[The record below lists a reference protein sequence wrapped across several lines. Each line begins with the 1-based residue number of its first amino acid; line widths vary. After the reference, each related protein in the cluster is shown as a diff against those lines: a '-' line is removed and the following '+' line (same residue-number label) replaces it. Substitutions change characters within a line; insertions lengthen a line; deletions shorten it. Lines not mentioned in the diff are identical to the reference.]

1 MWSKQKWGFTERPE
15 WWPKSGWKPSQKS
28 QQQTKHWHTLLEMPQ
43 SGVRPGVSVAA
54 AAFWLLQE
62 QLCCRSR
69 KGRCITSS
77 PLFSTL
83 VVSRSVLETALFY
96 VDPLAE
102 LREEA
107 QLRHGAYAQ
116 FIRWR
121 FGDSTPRDAVPVI
134 PSCCIWRIRAE
145 YPSPDG
151 KYSGLRLYQAVQS
164 QTDFNR

>member
-1 MWSKQKWGFTERPE
+1 MKTFPE
-15 WWPKSGWKPSQKS
+15 VTAADKALTHHYWRCHS
-28 QQQTKHWHTLLEMPQ
+28 L
-43 SGVRPGVSVAA
+43 GVRRGVSVAA
-54 AAFWLLQE
+54 AGLLTP
-62 QLCCRSR
+62 CRG

-107 QLRHGAYAQ
+107 QLRYGAYAQ

-145 YPSPDG
+145 YPRPDG
-151 KYSGLRLYQAVQS
+151 KYSGLRLYQAVPS

>member
-1 MWSKQKWGFTERPE
+1 
-15 WWPKSGWKPSQKS
+15 
-28 QQQTKHWHTLLEMPQ
+28 QQTKHRHTIIGDATVWL
-43 SGVRPGVSVAA
+43 SGLVSV
-54 AAFWLLQE
+54 WLLSAYR
-62 QLCCRSR
+62 LLA
-69 KGRCITSS
+69 GAA
-77 PLFSTL
+77 
-83 VVSRSVLETALFY
+83 VLSTALFY

-134 PSCCIWRIRAE
+134 PSCCIWRIRTE

-151 KYSGLRLYQAVQS
+151 KYSGLRLYQVVLS